1 MGASTEKKINDIKGV
16 IKLGSELGRAG
27 FKTEKAELREVA
39 RKKAHSLVKSL
50 KPRKSRRTGASPSSK
65 GKSTTLNFY

>member
-50 KPRKSRRTGASPSSK
+50 KPRKRKTPGVTSGSK
-65 GKSTTLNFY
+65 GRSTTLNFY